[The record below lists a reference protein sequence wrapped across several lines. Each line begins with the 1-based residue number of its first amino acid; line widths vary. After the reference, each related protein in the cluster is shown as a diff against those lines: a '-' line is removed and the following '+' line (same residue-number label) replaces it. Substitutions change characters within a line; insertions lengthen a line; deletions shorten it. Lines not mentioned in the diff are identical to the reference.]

1 MQPEDKVSLML
12 HRSLL
17 IMHNAIQEM
26 FYNSQ
31 GFNTAEIIV
40 ESKQG
45 TLSLFYHLND
55 NPVQHIWQ
63 QLHKDSDKF
72 TMGVTHGKSLKDLIF
87 EINELLIKT
96 NRPLLELPVSQD
108 QLNKLH
114 NSFVE
119 TSKIQT
125 SIEELQINLLI
136 HAIETKNNFL
146 TEYDSSTKF
155 YKDPDSIRIPIKEE
169 YKLWLINENKWG
181 HLLLGFGTLGKSWN
195 EIAKTDDNLDDLNT
209 QTTISS
215 ETIMIFNADFP
226 FLKTPEKRL
235 YNWANDSEYNVP
247 LNNLNQL
254 SLGLYLLGEIII
266 TDTFLNFHP
275 IVSDWYVPNHRC
287 RLTWNRDVLGYNAQV
302 KQINFFNS
310 DMYYNALIEHANLNS
325 TC

>member
-1 MQPEDKVSLML
+1 
-12 HRSLL
+12 
-17 IMHNAIQEM
+17 MHNAIQEM